1 MKTQFPA
8 LDDLHLNLGIAARH
22 SLNHLTVAQSD
33 LVIAVSREL
42 IELHRGK
49 SDTSNLRQ
57 LIDAMRPWMASEDAI
72 AAIAAFEHARV
83 DLAVWTMP

>member
-1 MKTQFPA
+1 MKTYAPD
-8 LDDLHLNLGIAARH
+8 LDDLLLNLGIAARH
-22 SLNHLTVAQSD
+22 AMNYLTSAQSD

-57 LIDAMRPWMASEDAI
+57 LIDAMRPLMVSEDAN

>member
-1 MKTQFPA
+1 MKTYAPD
-8 LDDLHLNLGIAARH
+8 LDDLLLNLGIAARH
-22 SLNHLTVAQSD
+22 AMNYLTSAQSD

-57 LIDAMRPWMASEDAI
+57 LIDAMRPLM
-72 AAIAAFEHARV
+72 AFEHARV